1 MRVPLDDLEITKGL
15 NPVDIID
22 DNLYHSYWSIQLL
35 IIVGKDDSSK
45 RSTKDLEH
53 LEEDLATLNQITELV
68 SSLHVS
74 HNVIDEA
81 IKEVQNGIQ
90 RQLSEKQL
98 ATEPHLATID
108 LAISTQ

>member
-1 MRVPLDDLEITKGL
+1 MTNFVT
-15 NPVDIID
+15 
-22 DNLYHSYWSIQLL
+22 
-35 IIVGKDDSSK
+35 GKDESSK

-53 LEEDLATLNQITELV
+53 LEDDLTTLNQISELV

-74 HNVIDEA
+74 HSVIDEA
-81 IKEVQNGIQ
+81 IKEVHNGIQ

-108 LAISTQ
+108 LVISTQSVGFFKLYYLLLIIINSYDIMISLLLYCDYF